1 MRSCVLALVTA
12 SLTAMATDWPSPG
25 GGPSNARYSPLKQIH
40 RGNVARLQLAW
51 KYDLDHEPSAGP
63 VCTDCGILVP
73 RPVLTPDALAD
84 ARRGRLLMT
93 A

>member
-1 MRSCVLALVTA
+1 MCPVCEGERLV
-12 SLTAMATDWPSPG
+12 
-25 GGPSNARYSPLKQIH
+25 
-40 RGNVARLQLAW
+40 W
-51 KYDLDHEPSAGP
+51 KYDLDREPSAGP

-84 ARRGRLLMT
+84 ARRGRLLMS